1 MRLFGRKLKQTKCLM
16 ASNYCGQ
23 IYVKT
28 TVKSTFVSSSPHSS
42 VRHIGPAHD
51 AQRVQ
56 AYPVLRGAGD
66 QDVCQGEGGDSSGAG
81 QGGRGGQG
89 CSEDHRPADLSAAV
103 RAKHGTRPVDLSALW
118 GRDGAVA
125 HLAPDIRCDL

>member
-42 VRHIGPAHD
+42 VRHIGAAYG

-56 AYPVLRGAGD
+56 AHPLLRGAGD
-66 QDVCQGEGGDSSGAG
+66 QDVCQGEGGDASSPG
-81 QGGRGGQG
+81 QGGGCRQG
-89 CSEDHRPADLSAAV
+89 CGADHRPIDLPAAV
-103 RAKHGTRPVDLSALW
+103 RAKHGTGPVGLSALSE
-118 GRDGAVA
+118 
-125 HLAPDIRCDL
+125 

>member
-42 VRHIGPAHD
+42 VRHIGATHGT
-51 AQRVQ
+51 QRVQ
-56 AYPVLRGAGD
+56 AHPVLRGASD
-66 QDVCQGEGGDSSGAG
+66 QDVCQDQGPDSRGLG
-81 QGGRGGQG
+81 QGGGRGQG
-89 CSEDHRPADLSAAV
+89 RGADHRSADLPATL
-103 RAKHGTRPVDLSALW
+103 RAEHGARPVGLSALSE
-118 GRDGAVA
+118 
-125 HLAPDIRCDL
+125 

>member
-42 VRHIGPAHD
+42 VRHIGTAHD

-56 AYPVLRGAGD
+56 AHPPFRGAGH
-66 QDVCQGEGGDSSGAG
+66 QDVCQGESDDPSGPGEGGG
-81 QGGRGGQG
+81 GGQG
-89 CSEDHRPADLSAAV
+89 CHQDHRPADLSATV
-103 RAKHGTRPVDLSALW
+103 
-118 GRDGAVA
+118 
-125 HLAPDIRCDL
+125 